1 MDIPEPLDVDSF
13 RTATNP
19 QHTSL
24 NYYRMQH
31 YSHDLCVPQ
40 LVARQAIRTPHRTAL
55 VGNMELTY
63 AELDT
68 RANQLANYLQVLGVG
83 PEVRVGLCMLRSP
96 LNVVATLA
104 VLKAGGAYLPMDPS
118 YPRERLDFIL
128 EDASI
133 AVLLTEARVAESLP
147 TGKWRS
153 VMLDGDAQ
161 AIANYPT
168 SAPPGTAMPENL
180 AYLIYTSGSTGTPKG
195 VQIAHSSLLNLV
207 SWHQG
212 AFAVTTEDR
221 ATQLAS
227 FGFDAAVWELWP
239 YLTAGA
245 AVFITPDAV
254 RNSPELLRDWLVTQK
269 ITISFVPTPIA
280 ERLIALEWP
289 TDTKLR
295 ILLTGSDTLHQYP
308 RPELPFQLINNYGP
322 TEATVV
328 ATFGVISPTSASKG
342 RPAIGRPIDNTQI
355 YICDESLNLV
365 PTGEI
370 GEMYIGGAGV
380 ARGYVNSPE
389 LTAQKFSPDPF
400 SKKTGARLYRTGDL
414 AHWLPDGQLAYV
426 GRVDDLIKV
435 RGYRV
440 EPNEIVSVLN
450 THPAVQAST
459 VVARPDGTGN
469 LRLLGY
475 VVPNG
480 NAHPTSGSL
489 RTLLREHLPDYMV
502 PAVFIGIDALPLTSN
517 GKIDR
522 EALPAPDG
530 TNTLPDED
538 YVAPRTAL
546 EEKVS
551 AMVANLL
558 GLERVGV
565 DDNFFL
571 VGGHSLFGT
580 QLIACIEESF
590 GVELPL
596 LSIFDLPTP
605 AQLAHEIESLIIAK
619 VDFMTEDDVQRA
631 LQQASSAAGQQ

>member
-1 MDIPEPLDVDSF
+1 MEANVNIPEPLDVDSF
-13 RTATNP
+13 RTATDP

-31 YSHDLCVPQ
+31 CSHDLCVPQ

-147 TGKWRS
+147 TGKWWS

-245 AVFITPDAV
+245 SVHITPDAS
-254 RNSPELLRDWLVTQK
+254 RNSPELLRDWLVAQK
-269 ITISFVPTPIA
+269 ITIS
-280 ERLIALEWP
+280 
-289 TDTKLR
+289 
-295 ILLTGSDTLHQYP
+295 
-308 RPELPFQLINNYGP
+308 
-322 TEATVV
+322 
-328 ATFGVISPTSASKG
+328 
-342 RPAIGRPIDNTQI
+342 
-355 YICDESLNLV
+355 
-365 PTGEI
+365 
-370 GEMYIGGAGV
+370 
-380 ARGYVNSPE
+380 
-389 LTAQKFSPDPF
+389 
-400 SKKTGARLYRTGDL
+400 
-414 AHWLPDGQLAYV
+414 
-426 GRVDDLIKV
+426 
-435 RGYRV
+435 
-440 EPNEIVSVLN
+440 
-450 THPAVQAST
+450 
-459 VVARPDGTGN
+459 
-469 LRLLGY
+469 
-475 VVPNG
+475 
-480 NAHPTSGSL
+480 
-489 RTLLREHLPDYMV
+489 
-502 PAVFIGIDALPLTSN
+502 
-517 GKIDR
+517 
-522 EALPAPDG
+522 
-530 TNTLPDED
+530 
-538 YVAPRTAL
+538 
-546 EEKVS
+546 
-551 AMVANLL
+551 
-558 GLERVGV
+558 
-565 DDNFFL
+565 
-571 VGGHSLFGT
+571 
-580 QLIACIEESF
+580 
-590 GVELPL
+590 
-596 LSIFDLPTP
+596 
-605 AQLAHEIESLIIAK
+605 
-619 VDFMTEDDVQRA
+619 
-631 LQQASSAAGQQ
+631 